1 MARFTDLPPE
11 VLALIGNLLPT
22 GAVIKSVVL
31 ISRWAHQHFG
41 HLLWRHIRIRPKHP
55 DTDTDDTELANLLT
69 NHFTSVRSLQLEGEI
84 HEKYYDITFPGLLT
98 FRHDYPEGNPR
109 HNKAK
114 VASTILSNFIQR
126 HPTIEDVTIR
136 TTGLFLN
143 DEFWV
148 TISDT
153 LHNPKRL
160 KLKGTLGGQ
169 GRMRSIIGEGG
180 PAFWRALSLFEEV
193 TYYGRDQSESIKS
206 LDMDCSRLKRLDL
219 TTTDY
224 TRKGVHLWSWM
235 QGCRNL
241 TRLHWSEPIP
251 IRDGATMT
259 VLPAW
264 PLLEDFQVHSGR
276 GSEEELADVILR
288 HLPPLKHLKLE
299 GGPFGRACFSRL
311 RDRHFETLRTL
322 SLTGP
327 CSMTSR
333 MALDVLLNC
342 ATLEV
347 LEVAYI
353 AIEDLRETPQPWACR
368 GLRRFHGTVESSY
381 KGMHTLFF
389 EQLSRLQLLEEV
401 DLNGDMMVH
410 YVDLKGYSSPRWRL
424 DSGLGLLSTV
434 TRLKKLDLHGYT
446 QDLRQEDVEWML
458 NQWPLLERLSGGLSY
473 NNGRDGRFKALIKQR
488 GVAVEYPFQ

>member
-1 MARFTDLPPE
+1 MTHFADL
-11 VLALIGNLLPT
+11 LIGDLLLT
-22 GAVIKSVVL
+22 GAVIKPLVL
-31 ISRWAHQHFG
+31 TSRWAHQHFG
-41 HLLWRHIRIRPKHP
+41 HLLWRHIKIRPKHP
-55 DTDTDDTELANLLT
+55 NTDTDDIELANLLT
-69 NHFTSVRSLQLEGEI
+69 KHSTTVRSLQLEGEI
-84 HEKYYDITFPGLLT
+84 HEKYYDITFPRLLT
-98 FRHDYPEGNPR
+98 FRHDHPEGNPR
-109 HNKAK
+109 HNKAW
-114 VASTILSNFIQR
+114 VASAILSDFIQR
-126 HPTIEDVTIR
+126 HPTIEDITIR
-136 TTGLFLN
+136 TAGLFLN

-153 LHNPKRL
+153 LRNPKRL
-160 KLKGTLGGQ
+160 NLKGTLDGQ

-193 TYYGRDQSESIKS
+193 TYRGRDQSESIRS
-206 LDMDCSRLKRLDL
+206 LDIDCSRLKRLDL
-219 TTTDY
+219 RTTDY
-224 TRKGVHLWSWM
+224 TRKGVRLWNWM

-241 TRLHWSEPIP
+241 TRLHWSGQIP

-259 VLPAW
+259 ILPAW
-264 PLLEDFQVHSGR
+264 PLLEDFQVNSGR

-288 HLPPLKHLKLE
+288 HLPPLKHLRLE
-299 GGPFGRACFSRL
+299 GGPFGRACFGRL

-322 SLTGP
+322 SLRGP

-347 LEVAYI
+347 LEIAYI
-353 AIEDLRETPQPWACR
+353 AIEDLQETPQPWACR
-368 GLRRFHGTVESSY
+368 GLRRLHGTVESSY

-389 EQLSRLQLLEEV
+389 EQLSRLRLLEEV

-434 TRLKKLDLHGYT
+434 TRLKKLDLHGCT
-446 QDLRQEDVEWML
+446 QDLRQEDIEWML

-473 NNGRDGRFKALIKQR
+473 NIGKDRRLKALIKKR
-488 GVAVEYPFQ
+488 GVAVEYPFA